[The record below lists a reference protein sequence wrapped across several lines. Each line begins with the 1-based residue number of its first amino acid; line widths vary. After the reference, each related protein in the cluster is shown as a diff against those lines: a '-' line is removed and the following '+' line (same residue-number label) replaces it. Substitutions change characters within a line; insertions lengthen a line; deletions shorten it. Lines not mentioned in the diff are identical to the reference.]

1 MLKFLIIP
9 YLILE
14 LLITAN
20 FVDSNGFLTYVAE
33 VLLSMVLGVAI
44 VGLSTTQNAKDIR
57 RITLNSIFGGFG
69 YVIGGV
75 LFMVPGILS
84 DILAVAVLAMSFL
97 IKNFNLFGRN
107 TQNYTQNNTQNSAQ
121 NNRDFKGKTY
131 DDSEIIDVE
140 VIEEE
145 KK

>member
-14 LLITAN
+14 LLITAH
-20 FVDSNGFLTYVAE
+20 FVDNNGFLFYVVE
-33 VLLSMVLGVAI
+33 VLFSAVLGVAV
-44 VGLSTTQNAKDIR
+44 VGFSTTANAREIPK
-57 RITLNSIFGGFG
+57 ITLNSIFGGFG
-69 YVIGGV
+69 YVIGGI

-84 DILAVAVLAMSFL
+84 DILAVAVLIMSFL

-107 TQNYTQNNTQNSAQ
+107 TQNYTQNNSQ
-121 NNRDFKGKTY
+121 NNTKYKQNDN
-131 DDSEIIDVE
+131 SEIIDVE
-140 VIEEE
+140 IIEEE

>member
-14 LLITAN
+14 LLITAH
-20 FVDSNGFLTYVAE
+20 FVDSNGFLFYVVE
-33 VLLSMVLGVAI
+33 VLFSAVLGVAV
-44 VGLSTTQNAKDIR
+44 VGLSTTANAREIPK
-57 RITLNSIFGGFG
+57 ITLNSIFGGFG
-69 YVIGGV
+69 YVIAGI

-84 DILAVAVLAMSFL
+84 DILAVAVVVMSFL

-107 TQNYTQNNTQNSAQ
+107 TQNYTQNNPNNNTQNEKY
-121 NNRDFKGKTY
+121 NDT
-131 DDSEIIDVE
+131 EIIDVE

>member
-20 FVDSNGFLTYVAE
+20 FVDNNGFLVYVVE
-33 VLLSMVLGVAI
+33 VLFSAVLGVAV
-44 VGLSTTQNAKDIR
+44 VGLSTTANAREIP

-69 YVIGGV
+69 YVIAGI

-84 DILAVAVLAMSFL
+84 DILAVVVAIMSFL
-97 IKNFNLFGRN
+97 VKNFNLFGRN
-107 TQNYTQNNTQNSAQ
+107 TQNYTQNNPNNNTQNEKY
-121 NNRDFKGKTY
+121 NDT
-131 DDSEIIDVE
+131 EIIDVE

>member
-14 LLITAN
+14 LLITAH
-20 FVDSNGFLTYVAE
+20 FVDNNGFLVYVVE
-33 VLLSMVLGVAI
+33 VLFSAVLGVAV
-44 VGLSTTQNAKDIR
+44 VGLSTTANAREIP

-69 YVIGGV
+69 YVLAGI

-84 DILAVAVLAMSFL
+84 DILAVVVAIMSIL
-97 IKNFNLFGRN
+97 VKNFNLFGRN
-107 TQNYTQNNTQNSAQ
+107 TQNYTQNNTKKSN
-121 NNRDFKGKTY
+121 DT
-131 DDSEIIDVE
+131 EIIDVE
-140 VIEEE
+140 NIEEE